1 VAVAVS
7 EVPHP
12 AQKFVP
18 GAFWCPQLVQKLGAG
33 VAAAAVAGTRVLC
46 PQFVQNALSAGTSVR
61 QAGQG

>member
-1 VAVAVS
+1 
-7 EVPHP
+7 VPHP

-33 VAAAAVAGTRVLC
+33 VAATGVAAARVLC
-46 PQFVQNALSAGTSVR
+46 PQLVQNALSTGTSVR